1 MPSQELL
8 TLTQLTSTT
17 VVNSE
22 FGHDAVDNEETVVAS
37 GQLLDQAKDNV
48 MLMLAVECSHSNDV
62 VIG

>member
-1 MPSQELL
+1 MPAKELL
-8 TLTQLTSTT
+8 ALAQLTSTT

-22 FGHDAVDNEETVVAS
+22 FGHDAVDDEEAVVAS
-37 GQLLDQAKDNV
+37 GQLLDQAEDNV